1 MQRGAM
7 RPTARPDQKQIV
19 PALAV
24 TRQVDLDANERV
36 GAFEHFELRTH
47 TTHEI
52 LTMTACWVGNSAAH
66 LATPPSASNE
76 RPPTI

>member
-36 GAFEHFELRTH
+36 GVFEYFERRTH
-47 TTHEI
+47 TTDEI
-52 LTMTACWVGNSAAH
+52 VTMTACWVGNSAAH
-66 LATPPSASNE
+66 LATRPSASDE
-76 RPPTI
+76 KPPTI

>member
-1 MQRGAM
+1 M
-7 RPTARPDQKQIV
+7 RPTVRPDQKQIV

>member
-1 MQRGAM
+1 M

-24 TRQVDLDANERV
+24 TRQVDLDANEQV

-52 LTMTACWVGNSAAH
+52 VTMTACWVGNSAAH